1 MQFSGRSTYMSH
13 SNGASSSHS
22 RTSIAASS
30 NDSATWNGKSRLI
43 SKSTPMPH
51 KNIKRTTVKPLGLV
65 AGDLLGGFEKGSTTC
80 NLRFPPDIGV
90 LDPFRSHRFL
100 LKLAMGTFF
109 TGRKTARW

>member
-1 MQFSGRSTYMSH
+1 MTFTESHRDTTSGSVLCQGY
-13 SNGASSSHS
+13 N
-22 RTSIAASS
+22 
-30 NDSATWNGKSRLI
+30 
-43 SKSTPMPH
+43 
-51 KNIKRTTVKPLGLV
+51 PLGLV

-100 LKLAMGTFF
+100 LKLAMGPFF